1 MKKFAAFPGGALTDF
16 WFPKRGG
23 GGGPRARHL
32 RALLCAQGQEAAI
45 VFLHLNSFAI
55 RWTVPVPMPSDLAT
69 FRIPVPFA
77 SCFRTLRSVVL
88 SIFGRP
94 IFTPWATARL
104 RLANH
109 GPLKFSKRASELENE
124 LAHRG
129 RRIDGLRAAPA
140 ACRARGMKASRGC
153 TSERRD

>member
-1 MKKFAAFPGGALTDF
+1 M
-16 WFPKRGG
+16 
-23 GGGPRARHL
+23 
-32 RALLCAQGQEAAI
+32 
-45 VFLHLNSFAI
+45 
-55 RWTVPVPMPSDLAT
+55 RWTVPVPMPSDFAT
-69 FRIPVPFA
+69 FRIPMPFA
-77 SCFRTLRSVVL
+77 SCFRALRSVVL
-88 SIFGRP
+88 SNLRP
-94 IFTPWATARL
+94 TELHTLGVGALEACFDS
-104 RLANH
+104 LANH